1 MKKEFDFNQASA
13 KRHEAQERINAAN
26 DLKSPN
32 YTKKTR
38 VNFALYPSSK
48 DKLQAKAREMH
59 ISASS
64 LIEILI
70 QENC

>member
-13 KRHEAQERINAAN
+13 KRKESQERINEAN
-26 DLKSPN
+26 ELKAPSC
-32 YTKKTR
+32 TKKER
-38 VNFALYPSSK
+38 VNFALYPTSK
-48 DKLQAKAREMH
+48 EKLHAKAREMN

-70 QENC
+70 HENC